1 MECVAP
7 EMGSPF
13 EIGCSTP
20 TQAPGAYSL
29 YTAPDPPSRPQIYL
43 GPPKP
48 PPRLTAEAPSG
59 LPRLGPL
66 SLTFSPSL
74 LESSQGIREAK
85 PPLPQS
91 HPTSLYPPPPSPPPR
106 FPLPLHLNLPH
117 IALPPPPQLP
127 LPPPSPQHPS
137 SSTSLPRPTNST
149 PCQVLTYSPPSH
161 NYHAP
166 KPTPLPLFIT
176 PRATRA
182 PSPLTTI

>member
-1 MECVAP
+1 MWPLRWAAP
-7 EMGSPF
+7 LKKDAPPLPKPQEHTL
-13 EIGCSTP
+13 STP
-20 TQAPGAYSL
+20 PLTRH
-29 YTAPDPPSRPQIYL
+29 PDLRSTSALLSHHPAS
-43 GPPKP
+43 PPKLLP
-48 PPRLTAEAPSG
+48 ASPDSGRSPS
-59 LPRLGPL
+59 L
-66 SLTFSPSL
+66 SPSL

-117 IALPPPPQLP
+117 IALPPLPQLP